1 MHVRFASDK
10 LIKVV
15 VVSALFFLL
24 LLLGLSL
31 ADYSTR
37 MLA

>member
-1 MHVRFASDK
+1 M
-10 LIKVV
+10 IKVV

-31 ADYSTR
+31 ADYTTR
-37 MLA
+37 LLV